1 MAKKKPRK
9 HPVAHMTAGI
19 AAKWEM
25 EREAKRKAYKR
36 GVRKGVYKEKEV
48 IQVTPIDPR
57 KDPYT
62 IDHINNRLEVDIA
75 INCLVWPTKQY
86 ERKADFY
93 FQDLISPNDKIMDY
107 YHKKMIDLFGV
118 EHILKSERS
127 DLSKNSKIRIPGRQT
142 IRIKVDRTTQTN
154 TTNVKEDK
162 KPVVPK
168 VQESEITRPTSWI
181 LDWECVDFY
190 DGYFIVNT
198 PNKGIYNFA
207 PLRIGNPKVRS
218 SFNYIRKYIKEKVP
232 TIFCT
237 IIGGKLSISSPILI
251 DEAILTFQ
259 RVARQKGLIMDSK
272 ESNTALEQDSFKKA
286 LSKAAQ
292 MTPEEFKKYKS
303 KYIDYLVN
311 HQSKTHKILPCVER
325 LAHSTGEMKE
335 QAFIFTFTCKSGNI
349 LIVHENVNPDRS
361 TLLFFVKK
369 ESYEISIRHIYDF
382 LQGTDINKRSG
393 IRDKSI
399 ICFGGIINY
408 CAIDHDDINTWKKA
422 IDWHISKAIHIPRM
436 ENDIMKVKFHSL
448 SKLLREIQA
457 PNNFK
462 KVEHIFSLYS
472 LPLTRKVKPAE
483 FLARIPE
490 SAYPTDENGHKK
502 LPVREDEWSV
512 EVLIKMLEG
521 K

>member
-86 ERKADFY
+86 DRKADFY

-127 DLSKNSKIRIPGRQT
+127 NLSKNSKIKIPDRQT
-142 IRIKVDRTTQTN
+142 IRIKIERPTQAKTTGIKSDN
-154 TTNVKEDK
+154 KAEES
-162 KPVVPK
+162 K
-168 VQESEITRPTSWI
+168 VQEPIITRPTSWI

-259 RVARQKGLIMDSK
+259 RVARQKGLIMDRK
-272 ESNTALEQDSFKKA
+272 ESNSALEQDSFKKA

-303 KYIDYLVN
+303 KYIDYLVD
-311 HQSKTHKILPCVER
+311 HQSKKQKILPCIER
-325 LAHSTGEMKE
+325 LAHTTGEMKE
-335 QAFIFTFTCKSGNI
+335 QAFLFTITCKSGNI
-349 LIVHENVNPDRS
+349 LVVHENVNPDRS
-361 TLLFFVKK
+361 TMLFLVKN

-393 IRDKSI
+393 IRKKSI

-408 CAIDHDDINTWKKA
+408 NAIDHYDINTWKKA
-422 IDWHISKAIHIPRM
+422 IDWYISKAIHIPQM
-436 ENDIMKVKFHSL
+436 EDNLMKVKFHSL
-448 SKLLREIQA
+448 SRLLREIQTYD
-457 PNNFK
+457 NFK
-462 KVEHIFSLYS
+462 KVEHIFTLYG
-472 LPLTRKVKPAE
+472 LPLTKKVKPAE
-483 FLARIPE
+483 ILERIPG
-490 SAYPTDENGHKK
+490 SAYPIDKDGHKVV
-502 LPVREDEWSV
+502 PVREGEWSV
-512 EVLIKMLEG
+512 EVLIKLLEG

>member
-1 MAKKKPRK
+1 MAKKKPTK
-9 HPVAHMTAGI
+9 HPAAHMTARI
-19 AAKWEM
+19 AARWEM
-25 EREAKRKAYKR
+25 ERDAKRKAYKR

-48 IQVTPIDPR
+48 IQETPIDPR
-57 KDPYT
+57 KDPYS
-62 IDHINNRLEVDIA
+62 IKFLKNRLQVKDA

-86 ERKADFY
+86 DRKADFY
-93 FQDLISPNDKIMDY
+93 FQDLIGSNDNLMAY

-127 DLSKNSKIRIPGRQT
+127 NLSKNSKIKIPDRQT
-142 IRIKVDRTTQTN
+142 IRIKVDRTIPIKN
-154 TTNVKEDK
+154 TSVNDDNKPEAYKVKE
-162 KPVVPK
+162 P
-168 VQESEITRPTSWI
+168 EITRPTSWI

-237 IIGGKLSISSPILI
+237 IVGGKLSISTPILI

-259 RVARQKGLIMDSK
+259 KMARQKGLIMDSK
-272 ESNTALEQDSFKKA
+272 ESNSALEQDSFKKA

-303 KYIDYLVN
+303 KYIDYLVD

-325 LAHSTGEMKE
+325 LAHTTGEMKE
-335 QAFIFTFTCKSGNI
+335 QAFLFTITCKSGNI

-361 TLLFFVKK
+361 TLLFFVKNG
-369 ESYEISIRHIYDF
+369 SYEISIRHIYDF

-408 CAIDHDDINTWKKA
+408 CAKDHDDINTWKKA
-422 IDWHISKAIHIPRM
+422 IDWYISKAIYIPQL
-436 ENDIMKVKFHSL
+436 EDNLLKAKFHSL
-448 SKLLREIQA
+448 SRLLREIQTSD
-457 PNNFK
+457 NFK
-462 KVEHIFSLYS
+462 KVEHIFSLYG
-472 LPLTRKVKPAE
+472 LPLTKKVKPAE
-483 FLARIPE
+483 ILARIPD
-490 SAYPTDENGHKK
+490 STYPIDENGHKK

-512 EVLIKMLEG
+512 EVLIKLLEG